1 MNPVPPALPPTDT
14 PPPGYRPIVVGGDF
28 VAALGPLYARWQEG
42 AFLLGLRVQ
51 ARHCNPIGHCHG
63 GMLATLADMLLP
75 YAAMYQLEV
84 DRRFT
89 PTVSLQLDYLAP
101 VPMGAWV
108 EGSAEVLRSTRRL
121 LFVQGVVCIDGA
133 AVLRASGIFKWGEA
147 DTGPCPRDPFGLR

>member
-1 MNPVPPALPPTDT
+1 VPPASPPADT
-14 PPPGYRPIVVGGDF
+14 PPSGYRPVAVGGDF
-28 VAALGPLYARWQEG
+28 VAGLGPLYARWEDG
-42 AFLLGLRVQ
+42 VFSLGLRVQ

-75 YAAMYQLEV
+75 YAAMYQLNV

-101 VPMGAWV
+101 APLGAWI
-108 EGSAEVLRSTRRL
+108 EGRAEVLRSTRRL
-121 LFVQGVVCIDGA
+121 LFVQGVACINGA

>member
-1 MNPVPPALPPTDT
+1 MEAPALPPPDP

-28 VAALGPLYARWQEG
+28 VAGLGPLHARWQDG
-42 AFLLGLRVQ
+42 ALSLGLRVQ
-51 ARHCNPIGHCHG
+51 ARHCNPLGHCHG

-101 VPMGAWV
+101 VPLGAWV
-108 EGSAEVLRSTRRL
+108 EGQAEVLRSTRRL
-121 LFVQGVVCIDGA
+121 LFVQGVARVDGA
-133 AVLRASGIFKWGEA
+133 AVLRASGIFKWGEP
-147 DTGPCPRDPFGLR
+147 DTGPSPRDPFGLR